1 MKLKLFLLATI
12 AVFMNISSMSAYDV
26 RHYSFRHVN
35 YNVGL
40 SSSNVKCIT
49 EDSYGFIWLG
59 TKNGLHRFDGIGTR
73 RLRCYDYEK
82 MQGND
87 NINALYEDKYKNL
100 WVGTDRGI
108 YRYNPVTD
116 RFSFMDIKDKKTGE
130 YANNWIQAIAGDG
143 KGNVWA
149 LLPDVGVFRYHN
161 NDVSYYSVL
170 PNNGSFKEKFPSNLC
185 VDRNGDAWVVTTGKG
200 IYKYNKHTDRF
211 DKVIAKDGETL
222 DGKYFAQASED
233 VDGTLIF
240 ASSNVRGI
248 KRNV

>member
-1 MKLKLFLLATI
+1 
-12 AVFMNISSMSAYDV
+12 MNISSMSAYDV

-116 RFSFMDIKDKKTGE
+116 RFSFMDAKDKRL
-130 YANNWIQAIAGDG
+130 ANM
-143 KGNVWA
+143 
-149 LLPDVGVFRYHN
+149 P
-161 NDVSYYSVL
+161 
-170 PNNGSFKEKFPSNLC
+170 
-185 VDRNGDAWVVTTGKG
+185 TTG
-200 IYKYNKHTDRF
+200 YRLLLATA
-211 DKVIAKDGETL
+211 KVTYGLCFLMWECL
-222 DGKYFAQASED
+222 DIIIMMFPITRYCQIMEVLRRSFHQTS
-233 VDGTLIF
+233 V
-240 ASSNVRGI
+240 
-248 KRNV
+248 